1 MSDNAAAP
9 SSNSDFDFKLY
20 RYTPSLPAAIVA
32 VVVFFTLTCLHIW
45 RLTRTRAF
53 YFIAFSVGGA
63 CKMPPSSSSMP
74 CPNLTYL
81 SS

>member
-1 MSDNAAAP
+1 MSDNAAA

-20 RYTPSLPAAIVA
+20 RYTPSLPAAVVA
-32 VVVFFTLTCLHIW
+32 AAVFFTLTCLHFW

-63 CKMPPSSSSMP
+63 CKIPPSSYSMP
-74 CPNLTYL
+74 SPKLTYF